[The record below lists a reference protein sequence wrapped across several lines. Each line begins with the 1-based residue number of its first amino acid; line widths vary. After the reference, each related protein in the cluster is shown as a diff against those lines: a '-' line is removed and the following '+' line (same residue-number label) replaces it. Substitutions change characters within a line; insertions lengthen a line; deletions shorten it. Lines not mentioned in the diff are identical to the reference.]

1 MKRNLHLFIFSA
13 FFLVIT
19 LNVNAQISNNCANA
33 IQVCNNQLSEQL
45 DDGFGTQ
52 ECPTGGCGCMLAGEK
67 NTRWFKIVVATGG
80 TLEFTI
86 RPYNGTAD
94 YDFSVWNQGTT
105 VAAPYNGACPSGPRL
120 GSPDRCNFAAPASPT
135 GILGTTNGN
144 SNGASGN
151 LFSNNMTVT
160 AGQIIYI
167 MIDNYDGT
175 QEGFYLD
182 FFGGV
187 AGSGTGTT
195 ATFSCSGV
203 NQCTSCNDADCKS
216 YYFASPDDYSFDE
229 TAANGA
235 CHSNFAYASVKTAT
249 VCGTFTVPAPFTT
262 VQFPTNRGYEITTTN
277 GANTTTCL
285 NSALITYQVWDV
297 CTNAPLTAV
306 SPGVYSGLNN
316 VTSYKVCKTITV
328 TGADCWLSRV
338 CLPYWTMVQNDV
350 VCSATPL
357 TVNAA
362 AVSGTNAGA
371 SSDLDAGCTGYQDV
385 YYSFVAPAS
394 GRVQVN
400 VIPNATS
407 DVKVSVLGPMAGL
420 DGGIND
426 CNLSCSAIS
435 ESSVT
440 AGCNDEAGTGGTE
453 RLFAFVVPGQTYYVW
468 ISGTL
473 FRPTA
478 TFTVQVTETIT
489 GNAVP
494 TPGPDII
501 GSPDPIP
508 SNDQCA
514 NATNLNLCVALPS
527 NNIGATAECTD
538 PDPEYVDA
546 LTLENDVWYKWTAP
560 ANNGNSEVT
569 LTVTGI
575 SCTAGVDG
583 STGIQFGIFRGS
595 CASLIPISQGTTSVT
610 FTPIAGQTYYFVID
624 GNAGAQCSFTI
635 QVKRPIV
642 SSQSCSSGSYCAGS
656 SLSASMGI
664 TYYGSNPGT
673 KWAYCKSSTFGS
685 ACTIDLDN
693 PATYSIYNPAQG
705 LPNPGCTPATYTFVG
720 YILADNG
727 QTTFGAPYSSYP
739 LPQPATASCLRQTN
753 PCTFNIYPSIT
764 STYTISGA
772 PCSQNIVINPS
783 CAGSVTTT
791 GTLLQGPMA
800 TGTTGSYTPVT
811 ISWAAP
817 YNVGVPGGC
826 GNITINNN
834 YSCPTP
840 SSNLCST
847 AMPLTM
853 GAAPVATNNNVSY
866 DAVEDFCIYDFLF
879 APSCDPPLVFPNP
892 QHDVCD
898 NAGFG
903 VWFSF
908 IAPLSGNVSIN
919 VTSVGAGANDLDP
932 VIYLFDPSPST
943 VEVIG
948 STTYYGFDYETCG
961 DCNSMIKNN
970 HDTLWAHALD
980 CVDNATVNANETLTA
995 NGLTPGDPYYIMI
1008 DGYDSGTSSRWNGNF
1023 SIDIDS
1029 IGPASSPPTNDHCV
1043 NATDISGIAC
1053 AGYSTMNIDATSPCG
1068 VDPAFPGASTENT
1081 VWYIYIPQYTGA
1093 YTFSYFDTKGIGCAG
1108 HAAVGDNQATPNV
1121 PTSSDIGAP
1130 GIQFTIYQGNTCSSL
1145 TSVPSSTVST
1155 GTFDGNVTVNLTAGT
1170 KYYIAVDGYGGN
1182 ECAYKF
1188 KIYNNQVCC
1197 TADLGVTEKGDTIL
1211 CYGEETT
1218 LGVTAD
1224 PIDFGSNVLNNPVIA
1239 WQYSTTQPSG
1249 ASLDPFNAANAS
1261 NPYYV
1266 GQIDRNCT
1274 GTLTRTI
1281 DKYASD
1287 VLDEQDIG
1295 TLDGTLTKNLVIS
1308 GFPTG
1313 ATLQNANNIE
1323 LCFYF
1328 FAENM
1333 DNMNIRLRAPNGTT
1347 ITLANA
1353 RCGTT
1358 DGAWSVCLNQT
1369 AGSSITTSCPAN
1381 TSPPSTLGGTYTPE
1395 NSFAGLVGVP
1405 LNGTWQL
1412 LFSDNYADGNGI
1424 WYYGSTLKL
1433 SYNETYNNCT
1443 YNAHHGDLNII
1454 NNDPF
1459 KYGAQ
1464 EFWLTPVT
1472 MIDYNS
1478 ATGLLTKDTTC
1489 YSYGAPVKITLLERV
1504 TTPIVN
1510 ATCAAPGDGSNGI
1523 SLTVTSP
1530 TGGLPGL
1537 PSPPANGT
1545 LNFSNNTALAIPDN
1559 NTTWNNRDITVS
1571 GFNAGATLTANTNIT
1586 VCLTFNPEHTWTSD
1600 IDAQLIAPNS
1610 GILQLTPGTGTNGND
1625 LNGTYCFTA
1634 SAATLLENGAATGGN
1649 LNTGNYAWSGLYSN
1663 INNTILNGLW
1673 RLQIRDNGSGDVGT
1687 LASWSLQLTGLVP
1700 GGASS
1705 AAYTVIGSGA
1715 ASSISFP
1722 APPVQESETS
1732 NSFSV
1737 ADGQAWSVR
1746 FVDNNG
1752 CESEIGGTYNQPNL
1766 GALQIDTN
1774 VCDGATVAF
1783 STTNPIPLFSQYRVL
1798 LDFDSYPQDVSWF
1811 IYDGNNQV
1819 VASGGGYGT
1828 TVGAATYTTP
1838 ATINPN
1844 NGPYRFV
1851 LYDGFDDGFGSGGG
1865 STNNGGLNTLNFI
1878 RVVEVHADGT
1888 VDTLFSQ
1895 NYAFCTPIYC
1905 VGPTASVFG
1914 QLDIPLGTPNG
1925 TFSTGVSVSL
1935 ENNRTCTGTAVAGAI
1950 TMNQDGTGTVNTN
1963 AAGVN
1968 AGSSY
1973 SVQYQYTDQYGC
1985 VKQICGPLDVFPN
1998 ITLAP
2003 TVNCATSPP
2012 TVSVNATCTG
2022 CNATYVAEYSYN
2034 GTTSWTTSTT
2044 GNFQDLYIFA
2054 HVKNVSTGVIGCE
2067 VQSTKLGTCATVLP
2081 IEFIYAK
2088 AEPVNNEYIKVSW
2101 ATASEYNSDRFD
2113 IWRSEDG
2120 INFAKVGTVP
2130 ASGNATQQRNY
2141 FYDDYRVQKGITYYY
2156 KIIEVDMDSRE
2167 QHSNVVNAKLTIDA
2181 LEVTGIY
2188 PNPVKESATIEVQA
2202 KEKDNLQMIV
2212 YNDLGQI
2219 MLQQDVE
2226 LKAGTNS
2233 IVVDMKTWANGIY
2246 YFNLKNDNIKPI
2258 IKKVLKKD

>member
-1 MKRNLHLFIFSA
+1 MKKNLHLFIFSA

-33 IQVCNNQLSEQL
+33 VQVCNNQLSEQL

-135 GILGTTNGN
+135 GIVGTTNGN

-160 AGQIIYI
+160 AGQVIYI

-182 FFGGV
+182 FFGGA

-262 VQFPTNRGYEITTTN
+262 VQFPTNRGYEVTTTN

-420 DGGIND
+420 DGGVND

-440 AGCNDEAGTGGTE
+440 AGCNDEAGTGGAE
-453 RLFAFVVPGQTYYVW
+453 RLFAFVIPGQTYYVW

-489 GNAVP
+489 GTAVP

-501 GSPDPIP
+501 GSPDVIP

-514 NATNLNLCVALPS
+514 NATNLNLCVAQTGT
-527 NNIGATAECTD
+527 NIGATAECTD
-538 PDPEYVDA
+538 PDPQYVDA
-546 LTLENDVWYKWTAP
+546 ITLENDVWYKWTAP

-569 LTVTGI
+569 LTVTGV

-583 STGIQFGIFRGS
+583 STGIQFGIFRGT
-595 CASLIPISQGTTSVT
+595 CASLTPISQGTTSIT
-610 FTPIAGQTYYFVID
+610 FTPVAGQTYYFVID
-624 GNAGAQCSFTI
+624 GNAGAQCNFTI
-635 QVKRPIV
+635 QVKRPYV

-727 QTTFGAPYSSYP
+727 QTTFSAPYSSYP
-739 LPQPATASCLRQTN
+739 LPQPATASCVRQTTA
-753 PCTFNIYPSIT
+753 CTFNIYPDIRNTVTVTKTNCSQVVTLNGTCTPAAPVTLTGNTNQTIASPPGGSGT
-764 STYTISGA
+764 FTPVTVTWNAPYGASAPTQCSTYTIQNTYNCLGPSGA
-772 PCSQNIVINPS
+772 NTCPGPVLSV
-783 CAGSVTTT
+783 GSPGTAVT
-791 GTLLQGPMA
+791 
-800 TGTTGSYTPVT
+800 S
-811 ISWAAP
+811 
-817 YNVGVPGGC
+817 
-826 GNITINNN
+826 
-834 YSCPTP
+834 
-840 SSNLCST
+840 
-847 AMPLTM
+847 
-853 GAAPVATNNNVSY
+853 NNNV
-866 DAVEDFCIYDFLF
+866 IYDVNDDF
-879 APSCDPPLVFPNP
+879 DPTF
-892 QHDVCD
+892 DWTCTD
-898 NAGFG
+898 NYGYG
-903 VWFSF
+903 VWFNF
-908 IAPLSGNVSIN
+908 VAPTSGNVNIN
-919 VTSVGAGANDLDP
+919 LTSVGVGDDFYATAFLFNSRLASDNGDVLFGCDNYLSLDDDPFESDICAVCADMADICQKSDQLISCGKASAANTNLTLQP
-932 VIYLFDPSPST
+932 RNLNP
-943 VEVIG
+943 G
-948 STTYYGFDYETCG
+948 ET
-961 DCNSMIKNN
+961 
-970 HDTLWAHALD
+970 
-980 CVDNATVNANETLTA
+980 
-995 NGLTPGDPYYIMI
+995 YYIMV
-1008 DGYDSGTSSRWNGNF
+1008 DGYENATMAQLNGNF
-1023 SIDIDS
+1023 TIQVNDAGGGPIRPSNDNCINAIDLS
-1029 IGPASSPPTNDHCV
+1029 NIGCNPQPANNI
-1043 NATDISGIAC
+1043 NATSLCSNDLPL
-1053 AGYSTMNIDATSPCG
+1053 T
-1068 VDPAFPGASTENT
+1068 GASTENS
-1081 VWYIYIPQYTGA
+1081 VWYTYTPTFTGTHIVKYQYANGYNCHDGA
-1093 YTFSYFDTKGIGCAG
+1093 QPGVQFGLY
-1108 HAAVGDNQATPNV
+1108 
-1121 PTSSDIGAP
+1121 TSSD
-1130 GIQFTIYQGNTCSSL
+1130 NTCNGTFTPLPNSEI
-1145 TSVPSSTVST
+1145 ST
-1155 GTFDGNVTVNLTAGT
+1155 GTVNGADTVYLVAGQ
-1170 KYYIAVDGYGGN
+1170 KYYIFIDGYAGN
-1182 ECAYKF
+1182 QCTFEFQITNPKT
-1188 KIYNNQVCC
+1188 CC
-1197 TADLGVTEKGDTIL
+1197 TADLGASEGGPNITL
-1211 CYGEETT
+1211 CYGDQATI
-1218 LGVTAD
+1218 GVTAN
-1224 PIDFGSNVLNNPVIA
+1224 PIDFGVNAGANPVIG
-1239 WQYSTTQPSG
+1239 WQFSPTQPTIINPFDPANS
-1249 ASLDPFNAANAS
+1249 SLDYFP
-1261 NPYYV
+1261 
-1266 GQIDRNCT
+1266 GQIDTTTAGSTTNFYRDWKGNYPSSSPYYTTADGSTLNNNVNISAFPT
-1274 GTLTRTI
+1274 GSTFNTATDTI
-1281 DKYASD
+1281 TACVYLYMEYFSD
-1287 VLDEQDIG
+1287 LD
-1295 TLDGTLTKNLVIS
+1295 LYLRAPDGTLYTLMNDMCTSNAGFLDVCFSNKAASSIS
-1308 GFPTG
+1308 TMSCPS
-1313 ATLQNANNIE
+1313 AANN
-1323 LCFYF
+1323 
-1328 FAENM
+1328 
-1333 DNMNIRLRAPNGTT
+1333 
-1347 ITLANA
+1347 
-1353 RCGTT
+1353 
-1358 DGAWSVCLNQT
+1358 
-1369 AGSSITTSCPAN
+1369 N
-1381 TSPPSTLGGTYTPE
+1381 TVTGTYLPIGNWASLNGE
-1395 NSFAGLVGVP
+1395 G
-1405 LNGTWQL
+1405 LNGTWSL
-1412 LFSDNYADGNGI
+1412 VVTDDAGGDY
-1424 WYYGSTLKL
+1424 
-1433 SYNETYNNCT
+1433 TYFEGFNLEIKKAVIQKASPNIGV
-1443 YNAHHGDLNII
+1443 HHGDYTIL

-1459 KYGAQ
+1459 KYGPQ
-1464 EFWLTPVT
+1464 VFWLTPVT
-1472 MIDYNS
+1472 FVNYNGS
-1478 ATGLLTKDTTC
+1478 AFTPDSC
-1489 YSYGAPVKITLLERV
+1489 YSYGTPVKVTLLEKV
-1504 TTPIVN
+1504 TTPLIN
-1510 ATCAAPGDGSNGI
+1510 PTCAAPGDGTNGI

-1530 TGGLPGL
+1530 TGGMPGL
-1537 PSPPANGT
+1537 PPSPVNTT
-1545 LNFSNNTALAIPDN
+1545 LNFSNTTALAIPDN
-1559 NTTWNNRDITVS
+1559 NTTWSNRDITVS
-1571 GFNAGATLTANTNIT
+1571 GFTGGATLTSNTNIT
-1586 VCLTFNPEHTWTSD
+1586 VCLTFNPEHTWASD
-1600 IDAQLIAPNS
+1600 IRAQLIAPNG
-1610 GILQLTPGTGTNGND
+1610 GILQLTPGTGSNSRD
-1625 LNGTYCFTA
+1625 LNGQYCFTG
-1634 SAATLLENGAATGGN
+1634 SAATLLENGTATSGN
-1649 LNTGNYAWSGLYSN
+1649 IDNGNYLWSGNYAN
-1663 INNTILNGLW
+1663 INGTVLNGLW
-1673 RLQIRDNGSGDVGT
+1673 RLQIADDASGDMGT
-1687 LASWSLQLTGLVP
+1687 LASWSITLTSTTTP
-1700 GGASS
+1700 PSTE
-1705 AAYTVIGSGA
+1705 AYSVTGTGA
-1715 ASSISFP
+1715 ASGIVFP
-1722 APPVQESETS
+1722 SPPVQESETS
-1732 NSFSV
+1732 NSFNV
-1737 ADGQAWSVR
+1737 ADGQAWSVKFR
-1746 FVDNNG
+1746 DNNG

-1783 STTNPIPLFSQYRVL
+1783 STSNPIPLFSQYRVL

-1865 STNNGGLNTLNFI
+1865 STSSGGLSTLNFI
-1878 RVVEVHADGT
+1878 RVVEIHADGT

-1914 QLDIPLGTPNG
+1914 QLDIPLGTPDG
-1925 TFSTGVSVSL
+1925 TFSTGVAVTL
-1935 ENNRTCTGTAVAGAI
+1935 ENNRTCTGTTVAGAI
-1950 TMNQDGTGTVNTN
+1950 TMNQDGTGIVNTN

-2101 ATASEYNSDRFD
+2101 ATASEYNSERFD

-2120 INFAKVGTVP
+2120 VNFAKVGTIS
-2130 ASGNATQQRNY
+2130 ASGNSTQQRNY
-2141 FYDDYRVQKGITYYY
+2141 SYDDYRVQKGITYYY

-2181 LEVTGIY
+2181 LEITGIY

-2219 MLQQDVE
+2219 MLQQEVE

-2233 IVVDMKTWANGIY
+2233 ITVDMKTWANGIY
-2246 YFNLKNDNIKPI
+2246 YFNLKNDHIKPV